1 MRLTDHFK
9 KAIEPEQQNQVIES
23 KVDLEEVK
31 AKINEYSNIFV
42 DGTRENILKIHD
54 DGSISYFGEIEFP
67 ERSYVDNT
75 GKMPFKFKH
84 VNRFVILK
92 GYAAKL
98 SSLEGSP
105 RECHT
110 FILDLEVHKPPSFF
124 EGHFPKIANVIDI
137 SVTSLQHC
145 KFGTEQIKDKFE
157 LSIKDEGDEGAV
169 KSFEGLP
176 KEINRVIINNAPTV
190 IRSFKG
196 FPEKVNEVYFYGY
209 GGEFDVKDFAQFVH
223 SVGIIGCTQ
232 SRLKENTPIL
242 SLFKLKYLEK
252 LKNDNMIV
260 DDCKNVFRIVNK
272 YLEDG
277 DVFGCQEELI
287 DQGFDQYAKTK

>member
-9 KAIEPEQQNQVIES
+9 NAITTNQPTQVVES
-23 KVDLEEVK
+23 KVDLEEIRE
-31 AKINEYSNIFV
+31 KIKEFENIFV
-42 DGTRENILKIHD
+42 DGIRDNVLKVHE

-75 GKMPFKFKH
+75 RKMPFKFKH

-98 SSLEGSP
+98 NSLEGSP
-105 RECHT
+105 SECHT

-137 SVTSLQHC
+137 SVTSLQNC
-145 KFGTEQIKDKFE
+145 KFGTEHIKDKFE
-157 LSIKDEGDEGAV
+157 LSIKEDEDEGAV

-176 KEINRVIINNAPTV
+176 KEINRVIINNSPRV

-196 FPEKVNEVYFYGY
+196 FPEKVNEVYFYGH
-209 GGEFDVKDFAQFVH
+209 GGEFDVKDFAQYVR
-223 SVGIIGCTQ
+223 SVSIIGCTQ

-287 DQGFDQYAKTK
+287 DQGFEQYAKTK